1 MNKQLEHTLEA
12 ILMSAQRGDETIEG
26 ARRVH
31 SDAVSNGELQ
41 ELEREGFLRREG
53 QRVSLSP
60 TGLELAEDVVRR
72 HRLTEVLLST
82 VLGLSAERASE
93 IGCMVEH
100 DIRPEMVEAVCTLL
114 GHPHHCPHGDP
125 IPPGHCCR
133 DKRTTVES
141 AVVPLTSLV
150 SGETGRVV
158 YITPRSNQ
166 RLQRLMSL
174 GITPGVLVKLHR
186 RRPAFCIR
194 FEETELAIDRDVA
207 ADIHVTRVGNGS

>member
-12 ILMSAQRGDETIEG
+12 ILMSTQRGDKTIEG
-26 ARRVH
+26 ARSFH
-31 SDAVSNGELQ
+31 TDAVSTAEIEALKKEGL
-41 ELEREGFLRREG
+41 LEREGRQLE
-53 QRVSLSP
+53 LTP

-114 GHPHHCPHGDP
+114 GHPVHCPHGDP

-133 DKRTTVES
+133 DKRTTIES
-141 AVVPLTSLV
+141 TVVPLTSL
-150 SGETGRVV
+150 SAGESGRVV
-158 YITPRSNQ
+158 YITPRSYP

-174 GITPGVLVKLHR
+174 GITPGVRVTLHR
-186 RRPAFCIR
+186 RRPAFCLR
-194 FEETELAIDRDVA
+194 FEETELAVDRDVA
-207 ADIHVTRVGNGS
+207 ADIHVARITNGS